1 MEILVCVIIDKSPDV
16 FLAAKRRAID
26 CRSTLL
32 ICSRFDGYFCIALR
46 SYGDGSVIFIINF
59 CYIYQFCVSFNSNSS
74 AANCETVIN
83 SSVNAVSATIYTD
96 CAAVDRDVTTSVET
110 VVFTFYS
117 DFTAVDNDVAAIS
130 VDAVGGVT
138 GARRV
143 DGRV

>member
-1 MEILVCVIIDKSPDV
+1 MIK
-16 FLAAKRRAID
+16 
-26 CRSTLL
+26 
-32 ICSRFDGYFCIALR
+32 
-46 SYGDGSVIFIINF
+46 
-59 CYIYQFCVSFNSNSS
+59 
-74 AANCETVIN
+74 

-96 CAAVDRDVTTSVET
+96 IAAVDNDVTNTSVET

-130 VDAVGGVT
+130 VDAVGV